1 MKRLLPCFLQAL
13 LLVCLLVANATAQD
27 ESPNKDESSKRD
39 VSELSVDELR
49 TYGELK
55 EHLKNKM
62 RAYTARYR
70 AAASK
75 EDKMEVV
82 KTRPSVDVY
91 RPLLSKFVAEGTEE
105 EADKILTWWWH
116 GERGKKDA
124 PLMSK
129 LLVEPVSYTHLTLPT
144 IYSV

>member
-1 MKRLLPCFLQAL
+1 MGICQNCLYRNALNQEKIDLMKRLLPCFLQAL

-62 RAYTARYR
+62 RAYTCLLYT
-70 AAASK
+70 S
-75 EDKMEVV
+75 
-82 KTRPSVDVY
+82 PSPRDAT
-91 RPLLSKFVAEGTEE
+91 LSRMPSSA
-105 EADKILTWWWH
+105 
-116 GERGKKDA
+116 
-124 PLMSK
+124 
-129 LLVEPVSYTHLTLPT
+129 
-144 IYSV
+144 